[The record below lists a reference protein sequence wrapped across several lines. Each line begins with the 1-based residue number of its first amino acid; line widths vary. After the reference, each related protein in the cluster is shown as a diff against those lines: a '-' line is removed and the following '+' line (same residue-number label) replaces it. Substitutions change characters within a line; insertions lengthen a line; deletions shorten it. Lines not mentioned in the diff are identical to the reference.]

1 MVILCDVMLLCCRAK
16 TIKNSVIV
24 NEELTA
30 EEWKKRY
37 EKEKA
42 KNEQLRAVLDRYHT
56 ELMRWREG
64 QRIMTAL
71 CVCVCVCVCAV
82 LCEKA

>member
-1 MVILCDVMLLCCRAK
+1 M
-16 TIKNSVIV
+16 IV

-42 KNEQLRAVLDRYHT
+42 KNEQLRAVLDRYHA
-56 ELMRWREG
+56 ELMRWRG
-64 QRIMTAL
+64 GRSMCMCVHVCA
-71 CVCVCVCVCAV
+71 CVCVCVCVCV
-82 LCEKA
+82 